1 MAEHKCP
8 ECGHP
13 MFLVRVLRGID
24 ELPPLG
30 AFYCRPCAYADT
42 VPVTLEKRQPIVAA

>member
-8 ECGHP
+8 ECGFP
-13 MFLVRVLRGID
+13 MSLVRVLRGLD

-30 AFYCRPCAYADT
+30 AFYCRPCDMADT
-42 VPVTLEKRQPIVAA
+42 VPVTLEEPQPSAA